1 MVDWMILGRVQEIY
15 ENNSEAS
22 FGTRL
27 QKCYLNG
34 GRGCLY

>member
-27 QKCYLNG
+27 QKSNLKG
-34 GRGCLY
+34 GWGCL